1 MNVDTIDSIIKRA
14 PRRKHSA
21 ELRTKVLQACSL
33 PGASV
38 AGVALLHGLNA
49 NVVHR
54 WRVDERNAAVPAMQE
69 APSGFLAVNII
80 PETCTN
86 SEPLPP
92 ADIRVEVTRANAT
105 IVVKWPLQDSA
116 ACAVWLREWLLLNSY

>member
-1 MNVDTIDSIIKRA
+1 M
-14 PRRKHSA
+14 
-21 ELRTKVLQACSL
+21 LQACRQ

-38 AGVALLHGLNA
+38 ATIARLHGLND

-54 WRVDERNAAVPAMQE
+54 WRVDERHALMRAMQE
-69 APSGFLAVNII
+69 TPSGFLAVNII

-92 ADIRVEVTRANAT
+92 ADIRVEVTRADAT
-105 IVVKWPLQDSA
+105 IVVKWPLQDST
-116 ACAVWLREWLLLNSY
+116 ACAVWLREGLR

>member
-1 MNVDTIDSIIKRA
+1 MNNADKIDRVNKRA
-14 PRRKHSA
+14 LRRKHSA
-21 ELRTKVLQACSL
+21 ELRAKVLRACKQ

-38 AGVALLHGLNA
+38 AEIAQLHELNA

-54 WRVDERNAAVPAMQE
+54 WRVDERNAVVPAMQE

-116 ACAVWLREWLLLNSY
+116 ACAVWLREWLR

>member
-1 MNVDTIDSIIKRA
+1 MNNVDTIDSVIKRA

-21 ELRTKVLQACSL
+21 ELRAKVLQACSQ

-38 AGVALLHGLNA
+38 ATIARLNGLNA

-54 WRVDERNAAVPAMQE
+54 WRVNERNAMMPAMQE
-69 APSGFLAVNII
+69 PPSGFLAVNII
-80 PETCTN
+80 PEILIAPD
-86 SEPLPP
+86 PLPTP
-92 ADIRVEVTRANAT
+92 DIRVEVTRVNAT

-116 ACAVWLREWLLLNSY
+116 ACAVWLREWLR

>member
-1 MNVDTIDSIIKRA
+1 MWTPIDGVIKRA

-21 ELRTKVLQACSL
+21 ELRAKVLQACSQ

-38 AGVALLHGLNA
+38 ATIARLNGLNA

-54 WRVDERNAAVPAMQE
+54 WRVNERNAMMPAMQE
-69 APSGFLAVNII
+69 PPSGFLAVNII
-80 PETCTN
+80 
-86 SEPLPP
+86 SEILIAPDPLPP
-92 ADIRVEVTRANAT
+92 PDIRVEVTRANAT

-116 ACAVWLREWLLLNSY
+116 ACAVWLREWLR

>member
-1 MNVDTIDSIIKRA
+1 MNNVDTIDGVIKRA

-21 ELRTKVLQACSL
+21 ELRAKVLRACKQ

-38 AGVALLHGLNA
+38 AAIAQLHELNA

-54 WRVDERNAAVPAMQE
+54 WRVDERNAVASAIDKSPL
-69 APSGFLAVNII
+69 GFLGVSIL
-80 PETCTN
+80 PEIQATP
-86 SEPLPP
+86 EPAPP
-92 ADIRVEVTRANAT
+92 ADIRVEVIRANAT

-116 ACAVWLREWLLLNSY
+116 ACAVWLREWLK

>member
-1 MNVDTIDSIIKRA
+1 MNNVDTIDSVIKRA

-21 ELRTKVLQACSL
+21 ELRAKVLQACKQ

-38 AGVALLHGLNA
+38 ATIARLHGLNA

-54 WRVDERNAAVPAMQE
+54 WRVDERNCAAPAKQE

-80 PETCTN
+80 PELRTAPD
-86 SEPLPP
+86 PLLP

-116 ACAVWLREWLLLNSY
+116 ACAVWLREWLR

>member
-1 MNVDTIDSIIKRA
+1 MNNVDTIDSIIKRA

-21 ELRTKVLQACSL
+21 ELRAKVLQACSL

-54 WRVDERNAAVPAMQE
+54 WRVDERNAVVPAMQE
-69 APSGFLAVNII
+69 APSGFLAVNLI
-80 PETCTN
+80 PETRTAPD
-86 SEPLPP
+86 SLPLP
-92 ADIRVEVTRANAT
+92 DIRVEVTRANT
-105 IVVKWPLQDSA
+105 CIVVKWPLQDSA
-116 ACAVWLREWLLLNSY
+116 ACAVWLREWLR

>member
-1 MNVDTIDSIIKRA
+1 MNNVDTIDSVIKRA

-21 ELRTKVLQACSL
+21 DLRAKVLQACRQ

-38 AGVALLHGLNA
+38 ATIARLNGLNA

-54 WRVDERNAAVPAMQE
+54 WRVDERNAVMPAIQE
-69 APSGFLAVNII
+69 PPSGFLAVNII
-80 PETCTN
+80 PETRTAAD
-86 SEPLPP
+86 PLLP

-116 ACAVWLREWLLLNSY
+116 ACAVWLREWLR

>member
-1 MNVDTIDSIIKRA
+1 MTNVDTIDSVIKRA
-14 PRRKHSA
+14 PRRVHSA
-21 ELRTKVLQACSL
+21 ELRAKVLHACSQ

-38 AGVALLHGLNA
+38 ASIARLHGLNA

-54 WRVDERNAAVPAMQE
+54 WRVDERNAIMPMQG
-69 APSGFLAVNII
+69 PSSGFLAVNII

-92 ADIRVEVTRANAT
+92 TDIRVEVTRANAT

-116 ACAVWLREWLLLNSY
+116 ACAAWLREWLR

>member
-1 MNVDTIDSIIKRA
+1 MNNVDTIDSVIKRA

-21 ELRTKVLQACSL
+21 ELRAKVLQACSQ

-38 AGVALLHGLNA
+38 ATIARLNGLNA

-54 WRVDERNAAVPAMQE
+54 WRVNERNAMMPAMQE
-69 APSGFLAVNII
+69 PPSGFLAVNII
-80 PETCTN
+80 PEILIAPD
-86 SEPLPP
+86 PLPP
-92 ADIRVEVTRANAT
+92 PDIRVEVTRVNAT

-116 ACAVWLREWLLLNSY
+116 ACAVWLREWLR

>member
-1 MNVDTIDSIIKRA
+1 MNNVDTIDSVIKRA

-21 ELRTKVLQACSL
+21 ELRAKVLQACRQS
-33 PGASV
+33 GASV
-38 AGVALLHGLNA
+38 ARIARLHGLNA

-54 WRVDERNAAVPAMQE
+54 WRVDERNTVASAMQE
-69 APSGFLAVNII
+69 APSGFLAVNVI
-80 PETCTN
+80 PEARTAAD
-86 SEPLPP
+86 PLLP

-116 ACAVWLREWLLLNSY
+116 ACAVWLREWLR

>member
-1 MNVDTIDSIIKRA
+1 MNNVDTIDSVIKRA

-21 ELRTKVLQACSL
+21 ELRAKVLQACSQ

-38 AGVALLHGLNA
+38 ARVARLHGLNA

-54 WRVDERNAAVPAMQE
+54 WRVDERNAVMPMVQE
-69 APSGFLAVNII
+69 SPLGFLAVNII
-80 PETCTN
+80 PEILIAPD
-86 SEPLPP
+86 PLPTP
-92 ADIRVEVTRANAT
+92 DIRVEVTRVNAT

-116 ACAVWLREWLLLNSY
+116 ACAVWLREWLR

>member
-1 MNVDTIDSIIKRA
+1 MNNVDTINSVIKRA

-21 ELRTKVLQACSL
+21 ELRAKVLQACSQ

-38 AGVALLHGLNA
+38 ATIARLNGLNA

-54 WRVDERNAAVPAMQE
+54 WRVNERNAMMPAMQE
-69 APSGFLAVNII
+69 PPSGFLAVNIV
-80 PETCTN
+80 PEILIAPD
-86 SEPLPP
+86 PLPTP
-92 ADIRVEVTRANAT
+92 DIRVEVTRVNAT

-116 ACAVWLREWLLLNSY
+116 ACAVWLREWLR